1 MEPEN
6 KNEYE
11 KQLAMHQEQ
20 QEKIRQEIEA

>member
-1 MEPEN
+1 MEPGD

-20 QEKIRQEIEA
+20 QEKIRQEVEA